1 MFVTVA
7 RVAVKCDGCGDV
19 CSSAPDRQRA
29 FIFAHMNGW
38 KIGKTQL
45 CPKCAMKPPKR
56 KKGRAA

>member
-1 MFVTVA
+1 MIVTVA

-38 KIGKTQL
+38 HVGSTQL
-45 CPKCAMKPPKR
+45 CPKCALKHVKR
-56 KKGRAA
+56 NKGRKG

>member
-38 KIGKTQL
+38 KIGKIHL
-45 CPKCAMKPPKR
+45 CPSCAMKTAKR